1 LIREAR
7 TPSEFEA
14 LVALRRQIDPLTATT
29 AADLA
34 HFIAEAD
41 DSYSALSYEAD
52 SVGFAWVAA
61 WPDEEYASGTFG
73 VLPES
78 RGRGHG
84 TALLDGAAARFARLQ
99 LSVDDGPAVAAA
111 APPPPTGSGVEL
123 TDSALRPDLARK
135 LHALFIEGNADI
147 PGVLADEAPG
157 LEAWLQSQ
165 QAPSRRPDF
174 RVIALQRGDPV
185 GYAQLH
191 VYPWVGYHGF
201 STVARTHRR
210 RGIARELKTELIRR
224 AREIGLDRLITQ
236 SNVHNLPMRALNASL
251 GYEETVELVVLRRPA

>member
-1 LIREAR
+1 MIREAR

-61 WPDEEYASGTFG
+61 WPGEEYASGTFG

-99 LSVDDGPAVAAA
+99 LSVDDGPAVAWLEHHGFRQVERHARVVLDLTA
-111 APPPPTGSGVEL
+111 TAPPPPTGSGVEL

-135 LHALFIEGNADI
+135 LHALFIEGNADT
-147 PGVLADEAPG
+147 PGLLADEAPG

-191 VYPWVGYHGF
+191 VYPWVGYHG
-201 STVARTHRR
+201 SRPS
-210 RGIARELKTELIRR
+210 R
-224 AREIGLDRLITQ
+224 APTAAAG
-236 SNVHNLPMRALNASL
+236 SRAS
-251 GYEETVELVVLRRPA
+251 